1 MLELYVIMIRL
12 HIGTVN
18 QKVLKSSIIFR
29 GFAAWPRLFPEGI
42 LKQSAFT
49 ARMLCFHGRKVVN

>member
-18 QKVLKSSIIFR
+18 RKVLKSSIIFR
-29 GFAAWPRLFPEGI
+29 GFAAWPRLFLEGI
-42 LKQSAFT
+42 LKQSAFVQE
-49 ARMLCFHGRKVVN
+49 CFVFMVERW